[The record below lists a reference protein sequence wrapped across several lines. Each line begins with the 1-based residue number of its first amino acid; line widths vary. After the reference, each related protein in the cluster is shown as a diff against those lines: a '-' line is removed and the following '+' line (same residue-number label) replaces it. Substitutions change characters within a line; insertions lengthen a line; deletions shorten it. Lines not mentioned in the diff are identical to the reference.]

1 MSHRLHQ
8 RLELFINSL
17 TYRHPKLTRI
27 LSSLQPSAHILEL
40 SNPHPTRPF
49 FFLKPS
55 SAILPPGSGPVLRPR
70 GTTLHHEVELALII
84 GRSLRDLSPTA
95 TDEALDA
102 IAGYAVGIDMT
113 ARNMQDRAKRKG
125 MPWTTAKGFDT
136 FLPIRWVLIQL
147 VTPAMGVEN
156 WSSGEGLT
164 SQMADGRMRA
174 C

>member
-1 MSHRLHQ
+1 MSRRLHQ
-8 RLELFINSL
+8 RLERVINPVSCAQ
-17 TYRHPKLTRI
+17 PKLTRT
-27 LSSLQPSAHILEL
+27 LSSLQLSAHILEL
-40 SNPHPTRPF
+40 SNPQPTRPF

-113 ARNMQDRAKRKG
+113 ARNVQDRAKGKG

-136 FLPIRWVLIQL
+136 FLPISWVLILL
-147 VTPAMGVEN
+147 VTPATGVGT
-156 WSSGEGLT
+156 WSSAESPS
-164 SQMADGRMRA
+164 SQMAMME
-174 C
+174 